1 MMRINLGFWDTD
13 HLPLPYANINTYL
26 SLRAKCWLRG
36 GVVRQ
41 FLETLIDQ
49 KMTTVFLLAT
59 KLGKVG
65 LSCLFWIACFVPARK
80 IIYFGHFMN
89 SLTLTDAKAFP
100 RVSPVCEPDVGA
112 LEL

>member
-1 MMRINLGFWDTD
+1 M
-13 HLPLPYANINTYL
+13 
-26 SLRAKCWLRG
+26 
-36 GVVRQ
+36 
-41 FLETLIDQ
+41 
-49 KMTTVFLLAT
+49 FLLTT

-65 LSCLFWIACFVPARK
+65 LFCLFWIVCFVPARK
-80 IIYFGHFMN
+80 IICFPHLMN